1 VNREQALGTGN
12 TGVGEVVVEEVGV
25 CAALDAT
32 ATNDSVAVKKELFI
46 KSSEVQGIL

>member
-12 TGVGEVVVEEVGV
+12 TGVGGVVVEEGVV

-32 ATNDSVAVKKELFI
+32 ATNDSVAVKRKLFI
-46 KSSEVQGIL
+46 KSSEVQGVL